1 MRRAILI
8 FPILILPC
16 ILKPQDAAFDF
27 RMAVHT
33 LAAKCETA
41 KNYAFEGELE
51 LAGQRGSTPGRILA
65 KAKIKLA
72 VSEPG
77 KYLLRVEPLGR
88 DEYLLVS
95 DGQKSWAYVPKLKQY
110 TEQESASVADSG
122 DDEEGSG
129 GGGGSDDERDLAE
142 TWAHLVISTL
152 ARMEQNAQS
161 AAIAGTGEVKYEG
174 AKHKWPVVRVMSARD
189 PQGGLSLIEV
199 TLDPATLNVGKLV
212 WSNASYSK
220 GEKTVIRLT
229 VDFSSFQVGEK
240 IPDSTFAF
248 DPPKKSKLVDAVPI
262 PGQTGSFLVN
272 KPAPDFELK
281 TLDGEKI
288 RLSELRGHPVLLS
301 FWASWCGPCRR
312 ELPGLSKISNEYKA
326 KGLQVLGVNDEGK
339 GTAGKYVKEAGLT
352 FDTLDDSGLKAH
364 RLYRVRSIPTVFL
377 IDKDGKVVRFFKG
390 SRDEEAFRSALKGA
404 GL

>member
-1 MRRAILI
+1 MRCAAWVFSL
-8 FPILILPC
+8 FTLSCL
-16 ILKPQDAAFDF
+16 LKAQDASFDF
-27 RMAVHT
+27 RKALHT
-33 LAAKCETA
+33 LAAKCESA
-41 KNYAFEGELE
+41 KEYTFEGDLE
-51 LAGQRGSTPGRILA
+51 LAGQRGSVPGKILT
-65 KAKIKLA
+65 KAKIKMA

-110 TEQESASVADSG
+110 TEQESASVVDAG
-122 DDEEGSG
+122 EDEEGS
-129 GGGGSDDERDLAE
+129 GGGSDDERDLAE
-142 TWAHLVISTL
+142 TWAHLVIPTL
-152 ARMEQNAQS
+152 SRVEQNTQT
-161 AAIAGTGEVKYEG
+161 AIAGSGEVKYEG
-174 AKHKWPVVRVMSARD
+174 VKQKWPIVRALSARD
-189 PQGGLSLIEV
+189 EKGGLNLTDV
-199 TLDPATLNVGKLV
+199 TLDPATLNVGRLV
-212 WSNASYSK
+212 WSNVSYSD
-220 GEKTVIRLT
+220 GEKLVIRLT
-229 VDFSSFQVGEK
+229 VDFSSLQIGEK
-240 IPDSTFAF
+240 IPDSTFTF

-262 PGQTGSFLVN
+262 PGQTGSFLIN

-312 ELPGLSKISNEYKA
+312 ELPGLSKISSEYRG

-339 GTAGKYVKEAGLT
+339 GVASKYIKEANLT

-364 RLYRVRSIPTVFL
+364 RLYRVHSIPSVFL

-390 SRDEEAFRSALKGA
+390 ARDEESLRSALKGA